1 MLFIPSEFRKD
12 KSQVT
17 CREKLRLDL
26 VSGLLSTQ
34 VWVGVAQQAVSFPW
48 WGDTCQSGSV
58 SEPLQLPP
66 LGLLGAP
73 WSGARCGGLSPKSLA
88 GVGETE
94 SPVSANGQ

>member
-48 WGDTCQSGSV
+48 WGDTCQSGLSL
-58 SEPLQLPP
+58 SLCSSLP
-66 LGLLGAP
+66 LGCWEHPGLGQ
-73 WSGARCGGLSPKSLA
+73 
-88 GVGETE
+88 GVGA
-94 SPVSANGQ
+94 SPPNPWLVWGGQNPP